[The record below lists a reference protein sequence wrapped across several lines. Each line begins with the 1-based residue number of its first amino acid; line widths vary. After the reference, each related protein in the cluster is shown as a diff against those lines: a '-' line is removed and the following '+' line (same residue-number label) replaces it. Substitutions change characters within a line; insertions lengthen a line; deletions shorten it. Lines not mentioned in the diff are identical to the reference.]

1 MPAKL
6 YQRIV
11 LTLTVGLTITAAGA
25 LLTWYQVAE
34 TDLNRA
40 ASDAREVV
48 SATERLLDETRSA
61 IDRARPLL
69 TQSCSPEVSAGL
81 NRLTIGMEHIRVINF
96 FHRNLL
102 SCSSFGGADPVRE
115 FISADDNQTLLLA
128 TDDYISPGE
137 PVMILRRR
145 YGDRSIT
152 ASVATRWT
160 ADVLKIPGSHRS
172 LSLRTAD
179 IVLTANNRLVKK
191 PPAKNAHALHSG
203 LYPFS
208 VEYSGGRRIPPALFL
223 HEGAL
228 SLLLSALLGA
238 AVSTVLWQILFRR
251 RTLYEELRRAI
262 SKGEIVPWY
271 QPIVDSTT
279 GRIAGVEV
287 LARWEKPDGTVLSP
301 DSFIAE
307 AEKSDLIIILTRHLM
322 ELVSRELPS
331 LLKEQPRW
339 HIGFNITQAH
349 ILETGFITE
358 CLAFTSAFPPD
369 SISLTIELTER
380 EPFAGSEALRNRLI
394 RLHSSGIA
402 IALDDFGTGYAN
414 MEYLSEI
421 PVNVIKIDR
430 VFVSRIGQG
439 AAAERLLL
447 SLIDMAHGLKM
458 EIVAEGVETET
469 QANWLRERGVGW
481 LQGYFFSRPMPKSE
495 LKQKLSYTP

>member
-11 LTLTVGLTITAAGA
+11 ITLTFGLTITAAGA

-40 ASDAREVV
+40 SSDARKVV

-69 TQSCSPEVSAGL
+69 TESCTPEVSVGL
-81 NRLTIGMEHIRVINF
+81 NQLTIGMEHLRVINF
-96 FHRNLL
+96 FHQNLL

-160 ADVLKIPGSHRS
+160 ADALKMPGSHRP
-172 LSLRTAD
+172 LSLRIANITLTAD
-179 IVLTANNRLVKK
+179 NRLVRD
-191 PPAKNAHALHSG
+191 PPASNAHALHSG

-208 VEYSGGRRIPPALFL
+208 VEYSGDRRIPPALYL
-223 HEGAL
+223 HDGAL
-228 SLLLSALLGA
+228 SLLLSALLGT
-238 AVSTVLWQILFRR
+238 AVSTALWQILFRR

-262 SKGEIVPWY
+262 SKGEVVPWY
-271 QPIVDSTT
+271 QPIVEATS

-301 DSFIAE
+301 ASFIAE
-307 AEKSDLIIILTRHLM
+307 AESSDLIIILTRHLM
-322 ELVSRELPS
+322 EQVSRELPS
-331 LLKEQPRW
+331 LLKELSRW
-339 HIGFNITQAH
+339 HIGFNIPQAH

-358 CLAFTSAFPPD
+358 CLTFTSAFPPD

-380 EPFAGSEALRNRLI
+380 EPFADSEALRSRLM
-394 RLHSSGIA
+394 RLHSSGVA

-421 PVNVIKIDR
+421 PVDVIKIDR

-439 AAAERLLL
+439 TAAERLLL

-458 EIVAEGVETET
+458 EIVAEGVETEM
-469 QANWLRERGVGW
+469 QANWLKEHGVGW
-481 LQGYFFSRPMPKSE
+481 LQGYFYSRPLPLRE
-495 LKQKLSYTP
+495 LKKQFML